1 LKSFL
6 KFILS
11 HSIFVSFCAFALT
24 FQTYLLSNKS
34 VNTSICW
41 LVFFSTIGAYN
52 FYWILSKWL
61 YNKNAP
67 VLFSNYRIHFI
78 LLISS
83 FLVVVDY
90 LWQIPSLIPSVLISV
105 SLTLLYTIIVLPI
118 FKNSSEKLNGLLK
131 TFTLA
136 FTWTFV
142 TVVIPLHDQLFQSG
156 FWLII
161 STRFFFLLM
170 LCIIFDARDSK
181 MDLFLKMDTS
191 ASKVSSKV
199 LSVLMFVVVLVNG
212 ILLIVFEKVFQNQYQ
227 VFVLM
232 CSSALAFLLYLL
244 SLKKRG
250 YFFYYFIVDGM
261 MLLSSFASFML
272 TI

>member
-1 LKSFL
+1 MKSVL

-24 FQTYLLSNKS
+24 FQTYLLSSKPINLS
-34 VNTSICW
+34 VCW

-52 FYWILSKWL
+52 LYWTLSKWS
-61 YNKNAP
+61 YNKNSP

-78 LLISS
+78 LLIFS
-83 FLVVVDY
+83 FLVVVDL
-90 LWQIPSLIPSVLISV
+90 LWQMPLLIPFILISV
-105 SLTLLYTIIVLPI
+105 GLTLLYTIIVLPI
-118 FKNSSEKLNGLLK
+118 LKNIPEKSNGLMK
-131 TFTLA
+131 TFILA
-136 FTWTFV
+136 LTWTFV
-142 TVVIPLHDQLFQSG
+142 TVTIPLHDQWFQFG
-156 FWLII
+156 FWVLI
-161 STRFFFLLM
+161 STRFLFLLM

-181 MDLFLKMDTS
+181 LDFLLKMDTS
-191 ASKVSSKV
+191 VTKIDSKV
-199 LSVLMFVVVLVNG
+199 LSVLMFVLILING
-212 ILLIVFEKVFQNQYQ
+212 LLLFLFGKVFQSQSQ

-244 SLKKRG
+244 SFKKRG

-261 MLLSSFASFML
+261 MLLSSFASYML

>member
-1 LKSFL
+1 LKSVL

-11 HSIFVSFCAFALT
+11 HSIFVSFCAFGLT
-24 FQTYLLSNKS
+24 FQTYILSIKPINQS
-34 VNTSICW
+34 VCW

-52 FYWILSKWL
+52 LYWILSKWS

-67 VLFSNYRIHFI
+67 VLFSNYKIHFI

-90 LWQIPSLIPSVLISV
+90 LWQIPSLIPTVLISIG
-105 SLTLLYTIIVLPI
+105 LTLFYTIIVLPI
-118 FKNSSEKLNGLLK
+118 FKNVSEKLNGLLK

-136 FTWTFV
+136 STWTFV
-142 TVVIPLHDQLFQSG
+142 TVVIPLHDQLYRHG
-156 FWLII
+156 FWVLI
-161 STRFFFLLM
+161 STRFLFLLM

-181 MDLFLKMDTS
+181 MDLWLKMDTS
-191 ASKVSSKV
+191 VSKINSKV
-199 LSVLMFVVVLVNG
+199 LSVLMFIIIMVNG
-212 ILLIVFEKVFQNQYQ
+212 VLLFLFGIVFQDQYQ

-244 SLKKRG
+244 SFKKRG
-250 YFFYYFIVDGM
+250 YFFYYFMVDGM
-261 MLLSSFASFML
+261 MLLSSFASYML